1 MDLKERTNQATNAC
15 QGQAATF
22 MPIHIAPK
30 PVYCFVKR
38 VFDIVFSVLALVI
51 LLVPMLII
59 ALIIYIDSPGAMPV
73 YMQPRIGKD
82 GRQFKFYKF
91 RSMIPNAEAM
101 LEQIM
106 DQNEMDGP
114 VFKIRNDPRI
124 TRVGRFIR
132 RTSIDE
138 LPQLWNIL
146 KGDMS
151 FVGPRPPLPREVALY
166 NEEQMQRLKVIP
178 GMTCYW
184 QVQPSRNDLP
194 FDTWLKL
201 DLDYISQRSFKTDFI
216 ILCKTVGAVFGME
229 GE

>member
-1 MDLKERTNQATNAC
+1 MGKNERKNQAGTGNIR
-15 QGQAATF
+15 QGATF
-22 MPIHIAPK
+22 TPIYVAPK
-30 PVYCFVKR
+30 PVYSFFKR
-38 VFDIVFSVLALVI
+38 GFDIIFSVLALLI
-51 LLVPMLII
+51 LIVPMLLI
-59 ALIIYIDSPGAMPV
+59 ALVIYVDSPGAMPV
-73 YMQPRIGKD
+73 YMQPRIGKN
-82 GRQFKFYKF
+82 GRKFRFYKF
-91 RSMIPNAEAM
+91 RSMVPHAEDM
-101 LEQIM
+101 LEQIL

-114 VFKIRNDPRI
+114 VFKIKNDPRI

-146 KGDMS
+146 VGDMS

-166 NEEQMQRLKVIP
+166 NEEQMQRLMVTP

-194 FDTWLKL
+194 FEEWLRL
-201 DLDYISQRSFKTDFI
+201 DLKYITERSFKTDFI
-216 ILCKTVGAVFGME
+216 ILLKTVGAVFGME